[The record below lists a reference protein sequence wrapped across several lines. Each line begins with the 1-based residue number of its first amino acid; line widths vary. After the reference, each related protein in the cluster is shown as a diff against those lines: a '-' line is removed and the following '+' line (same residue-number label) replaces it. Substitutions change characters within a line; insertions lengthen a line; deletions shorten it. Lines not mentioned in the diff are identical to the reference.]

1 MSGWASLGFMPD
13 EPQISPKPT
22 MAAEPRDPRTYA
34 IIGAAQR
41 VHRELG
47 PGFLERVY
55 HQALCIELSERGIPF
70 EAEVALPVHYR
81 GRRLDAVYRADAVV
95 GGEVV
100 VELKAIPA
108 LTWTEA
114 SQLLHYLKAANLRT
128 GLLLNFG
135 AGSLEQRRMAWTPNP
150 GPSVPSVPSV
160 A

>member
-1 MSGWASLGFMPD
+1 MASD
-13 EPQISPKPT
+13 E
-22 MAAEPRDPRTYA
+22 RDPRTYA

-55 HQALCIELSERGIPF
+55 HQALCIELADRGIPF
-70 EAEVALPVHYR
+70 QAEVALPVHYR

-100 VELKAIPA
+100 VELKALPA
-108 LTWTEA
+108 LTWAEA
-114 SQLLHYLKAANLRT
+114 AQLLHYLKAAALQT

-135 AGSLEQRRMAWTPNP
+135 AASLEVRRMAWS
-150 GPSVPSVPSV
+150 PSAPQSLASAASV